1 MSLKVITWVLYEA
14 PVTTQSHLL
23 VLLALADRAHD
34 DGTAAYPAREWIAD
48 RARCSVRS
56 VASHLRA
63 LEDEG
68 LIRKGDQELVSHF
81 RADRRPVVYDVV
93 MTAGKTCTPSVHDVQ
108 SDESRGARSRTHDVQ
123 PVAHKPSLFYYVEE
137 TVQNPSI
144 ARVHEAFEEAW
155 RAWPKHDKKKPAQEK
170 FARLVKAK
178 TITLEALVM
187 AVKAHGAAYQVGGWS
202 EQFVPGLVPWLNQ
215 ERWNDPLP
223 RPRHGRMQERQDD
236 TLALIARMAEED
248 ARDEQA
254 GDGRAV
260 GVGAGHRQPAADR
273 VLGAGV
279 APAHRSDQLR

>member
-1 MSLKVITWVLYEA
+1 MKVITWVLYEA

-34 DGTAAYPAREWIAD
+34 DGSAAYPAREWIAD

-63 LEDEG
+63 LEDAG
-68 LIRKGDQELVSHF
+68 LIRKGDQDLVSHF

-93 MTAGKTCTPSVHDVQ
+93 MTAGKSCTPPVHDVQ
-108 SDESRGARSRTHDVQ
+108 SDAPRGARSRTHDVQ
-123 PVAHKPSLFYYVEE
+123 PVAHKPSLFSFGEE
-137 TVQNPSI
+137 PVQNPSI
-144 ARVHEAFEEAW
+144 AREDDWFELVW
-155 RAWPKHDKKKPAQEK
+155 TVWPKHDKKKPAREK
-170 FARLVKAK
+170 FVRLVRSKV
-178 TITLEALVM
+178 IGLEVLV
-187 AVKAHGAAYQVGGWS
+187 AAIRDHGQAYTAGGWD
-202 EQFVPGLVPWLNQ
+202 EQFVPGLLPWLNQ

-254 GDGRAV
+254 GDRRAV
-260 GVGAGHRQPAADR
+260 GMGAGHRQPSADR

-279 APAHRSDQLR
+279 APAGGPRAVR